1 MLWRLTRGQ
10 APVFLAGCALIVV
23 GIVCLYL
30 SDAVVSGWWQGTL
43 DAFGVG
49 FIVGGV
55 VDVLAISG
63 LNQAIK
69 AEDQRLLDLQREMDS
84 ILALRRAAM
93 KQQGRLLEGE
103 QAAEWAR
110 SFLNSHGSTINPMLA
125 SQLYGIAYLWPP
137 AATPDQGDAPPAPGN
152 P

>member
-1 MLWRLTRGQ
+1 M
-10 APVFLAGCALIVV
+10 LAGLALIVI
-23 GIVCLYL
+23 GIACLYV
-30 SDAVVSGWWQGTL
+30 SDQVVHGWWQGTL

-69 AEDQRLLDLQREMDS
+69 AEDQRLLDQKREMDS

-93 KQQGRLLEGE
+93 KQQGRLLEDE

-110 SFLNSHGSTINPMLA
+110 SFLNSHGRTINPMLA